1 MDAADA
7 VRLATASIY
16 DVKDFHTRDA
26 ESKGTKIPLVSLYAW
41 SGVDL
46 LCGKY
51 KLPIV
56 SPETEQKVRDLGP
69 SKKA

>member
-1 MDAADA
+1 MLLA
-7 VRLATASIY
+7 VHLATASIY
-16 DVKDFHTRDA
+16 DVKEFHTRDD

-41 SGVDL
+41 SGIDQ

-56 SPETEQKVRDLGP
+56 SPETEQKVLDLGQT
-69 SKKA
+69 KKA